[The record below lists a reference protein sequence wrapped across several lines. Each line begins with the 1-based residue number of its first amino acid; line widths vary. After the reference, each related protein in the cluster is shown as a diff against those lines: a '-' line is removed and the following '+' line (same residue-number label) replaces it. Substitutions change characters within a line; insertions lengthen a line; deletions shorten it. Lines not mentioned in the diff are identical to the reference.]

1 MEDRIDFPV
10 SDTFRNYFYEQGITT
25 YPSPSYISG
34 RDQAFISAMEAIVSA
49 LRDLQEERV
58 GSPFPS
64 PPARARPPA
73 PPPASPPPGR
83 RVIPL

>member
-25 YPSPSYISG
+25 YPSPGYISG
-34 RDQAFISAMEAIVSA
+34 RDQAFIDAMGAIVSA

>member
-25 YPSPSYISG
+25 YPSPGYISG

-83 RVIPL
+83 RVVPL

>member
-34 RDQAFISAMEAIVSA
+34 RDQAFIDAMGAIVSA

-83 RVIPL
+83 RVVPL

>member
-34 RDQAFISAMEAIVSA
+34 RDQAFIDAMGAIVSA